1 MPVYRVAEGRE
12 LSHSERVEVAVPTLP
27 RPTKAVGYE
36 AHMLSEG
43 DEVELPEPEGQ
54 RLVDAGVLEVPK
66 ASRRRSKK

>member
-1 MPVYRVAEGRE
+1 MPVYRVAKGRE
-12 LSHSERVEVAVPTLP
+12 LHHSAAVDVVMPTLP
-27 RPTKAVGYE
+27 KPTSQIGYE

-43 DEVELPEPEGQ
+43 DDVELPESEGQ

>member
-12 LSHSERVEVAVPTLP
+12 LHHSAPVDVVVPTLP
-27 RPTKAVGYE
+27 RPTSHIGYE

-43 DEVELPEPEGQ
+43 DDVELPESEGQ

-66 ASRRRSKK
+66 ASRRRKK